1 MFKWKVKLI
10 FISRIISIIYGSSL
24 FIYIINSFKETIF
37 IYNIEYNF
45 DHLSNFNEHRNKN
58 SFNYSRIA
66 LDTLFLNFFNEF
78 LNGYIYKTIKEFSYI
93 MKVNWCKIQC
103 ILISNENIIEFSNLQ
118 MICTM
123 KNNKK
128 VEVK

>member
-10 FISRIISIIYGSSL
+10 FISRMISIIYVSS
-24 FIYIINSFKETIF
+24 FFNYIMHILKENIF
-37 IYNIEYNF
+37 IDNMEYNF
-45 DHLSNFNEHRNKN
+45 NYLSNFNEHRNKN
-58 SFNYSRIA
+58 SFNYSSIA
-66 LDTLFLNFFNEF
+66 LDTLFLNFFKEF
-78 LNGYIYKTIKEFSYI
+78 LNGNIYKTIKEYSYI
-93 MKVNWCKIQC
+93 MKINWFKIQC
-103 ILISNENIIEFSNLQ
+103 VLFSNENIIEFSNLP